1 MFRSDMNRDRLMGT
15 STCRVCGNEFFDE
28 PLLRYHNMPK
38 SAQFLPDAESL
49 GSDYGVELDVCQCSG
64 CGLVQLSNPPVHY
77 YKEVIRSSAVSQ
89 AMTDFRK
96 KQFRDFVKKY
106 SLRRKKIIEIG
117 CGRGEYL
124 SIIGEFADFAY
135 GLESSEQSVEQC
147 KKNGLNVAA
156 GFVESADYKISHNPY
171 DAFYM
176 LNFLEHLPEPNAT
189 LRGIYNNMTDEG
201 IGLIEVPNFDM
212 ILKNKLF
219 SEFIIDHLLYFT
231 KDTLISTLLLIG
243 YDVLDCK
250 VEWYD
255 YIISAVVRKKK
266 KAEMADFYKYQ
277 NQIKDEVDI
286 YLSRFQN
293 KKVAIWGASHQALS
307 IISLFNLSERIAYI
321 IDSATFKQNKFTPAT
336 HIPIVPPDK
345 LYSEPV
351 DAIIVMAAG
360 YADEVANI
368 IRQKFDKMNISILRS
383 FGLEI
388 IQS

>member
-1 MFRSDMNRDRLMGT
+1 
-15 STCRVCGNEFFDE
+15 
-28 PLLRYHNMPK
+28 MPK

-49 GSDYGVELDVCQCSG
+49 GSDHGVELEICQCSG

-89 AMTDFRK
+89 EMEDFRK
-96 KQFRDFVKKY
+96 QQFRDFINKY

-124 SIIGEFADFAY
+124 SIMGEFADFAY
-135 GLESSEQSVEQC
+135 GLESSEQSVEHC
-147 KKNGLNVAA
+147 KMKGLNVTA
-156 GFVESADYKISHNPY
+156 GFVESADYIINNNPY
-171 DAFYM
+171 DAFYI

-189 LRGIYNNMTDEG
+189 LRGIYHNMTDEG

-219 SEFIIDHLLYFT
+219 SEFIIDHLFYFT
-231 KDTLISTLLLIG
+231 KDTLNSTLLLNG
-243 YDVLDCK
+243 YDVLACK

-307 IISLFNLSERIAYI
+307 IISLFNLAERIAYV

-336 HIPIVPPDK
+336 HIPIASPVK
-345 LYSEPV
+345 LHSEPV

-360 YADEVANI
+360 YSDEVADI
-368 IRQKFDKMNISILRS
+368 IRQKFDNMNIAILRN

>member
-1 MFRSDMNRDRLMGT
+1 
-15 STCRVCGNEFFDE
+15 
-28 PLLRYHNMPK
+28 
-38 SAQFLPDAESL
+38 
-49 GSDYGVELDVCQCSG
+49 
-64 CGLVQLSNPPVHY
+64 
-77 YKEVIRSSAVSQ
+77 
-89 AMTDFRK
+89 
-96 KQFRDFVKKY
+96 
-106 SLRRKKIIEIG
+106 
-117 CGRGEYL
+117 
-124 SIIGEFADFAY
+124 
-135 GLESSEQSVEQC
+135 
-147 KKNGLNVAA
+147 
-156 GFVESADYKISHNPY
+156 
-171 DAFYM
+171 
-176 LNFLEHLPEPNAT
+176 
-189 LRGIYNNMTDEG
+189 
-201 IGLIEVPNFDM
+201 
-212 ILKNKLF
+212 
-219 SEFIIDHLLYFT
+219 
-231 KDTLISTLLLIG
+231 
-243 YDVLDCK
+243 
-250 VEWYD
+250 
-255 YIISAVVRKKK
+255 
-266 KAEMADFYKYQ
+266 MADFYKYQ